1 MLAQCEQFLRQHLN
15 ADNALHIL
23 GQAEMLGMTALQQ
36 VRNHGAAARFITSN
50 LPNAHLATPSNPAQA
65 CTRVV
70 KRKFAAV
77 SASDTFLE
85 LSGDQLLSLL
95 QSHETSVP
103 CESVALAAA
112 LRWLQH
118 DPEGRQELADSLV
131 KAVRVSYLPAPS
143 LAAAANHPVL
153 ERAPA
158 ARQRLLSA
166 SHDEG

>member
-1 MLAQCEQFLRQHLN
+1 LYP
-15 ADNALHIL
+15 
-23 GQAEMLGMTALQQ
+23 
-36 VRNHGAAARFITSN
+36 FIAPLTSSC
-50 LPNAHLATPSNPAQA
+50 TSAQA

-70 KRKFAAV
+70 KRTFAAV
-77 SASDTFLE
+77 SASDSFLE

-95 QSHETSVP
+95 QSNDTSVP

-118 DPEGRQELADSLV
+118 DPEGRQELAESLV

-166 SHDEG
+166 SQDEG